1 MRFPCTGCGAC
12 CRTIN
17 RHEGHIVRDD
27 PSDPYYFPYQWDET
41 GKCEMLGEDNKCT
54 IYESRPLLCNVDGLI
69 DMLGLDRKEFHDLN
83 IKACWDL
90 ADEFSLG
97 EKAKPIMLPKE
108 FYDAETPYRD
118 TGFL

>member
-1 MRFPCTGCGAC
+1 
-12 CRTIN
+12 
-17 RHEGHIVRDD
+17 
-27 PSDPYYFPYQWDET
+27 
-41 GKCEMLGEDNKCT
+41 MLGEDNKCT

-108 FYDAETPYRD
+108 FYDAENPV
-118 TGFL
+118 